1 MNKVQMYYRTSLR
14 RENLALNFIYNLFL
28 WVCSYPRLM
37 LEVFV
42 RKNLGQRYFRMSSAI
57 TVAAI
62 LFFMPKISS
71 TPRWVTSLFG
81 VSRGSRYDDSSAQ
94 FTWYLFITLFVIFS
108 VIRWFEIEKL
118 SSGFNFNKYTKYSG
132 DINYRF
138 SKIPFFGQTDIRQV
152 ETFWEPLFF
161 FLIGGLLILLGQK
174 IGIVIFIG
182 SIMYC
187 ISYCAAYKNGDDFIA
202 DANDERLL
210 EEEFHNSYVKNLPGE
225 QCRGV
230 RLYMDRPRSM
240 EEAEKVAEYM
250 LKPETEDAVFQF

>member
-1 MNKVQMYYRTSLR
+1 MNKVQMYHRTSLR
-14 RENLALNFIYNLFL
+14 RENVALNFIYNLFL
-28 WVCSYPRLM
+28 WLCSYPRLM

-42 RKNLGQRYFRMSSAI
+42 RKNFGQRYFRMSSAI
-57 TVAAI
+57 TVALI
-62 LFFMPKISS
+62 LYLMPKISS
-71 TPRWVTSLFG
+71 TPRWISGLFG
-81 VSRGSRYDDSSAQ
+81 VSRGRYYEDSSAQ
-94 FTWYLFITLFVIFS
+94 FTWYLFIILFVVFS
-108 VIRWFEIEKL
+108 VIRWREIEKL
-118 SSGFNFNKYTKYSG
+118 SAGFNFNKFTKYSG
-132 DINYRF
+132 DIHHLFFR
-138 SKIPFFGQTDIRQV
+138 IRFFGQTDIREI
-152 ETFWEPLFF
+152 ETFWEPLLF

-174 IGIVIFIG
+174 IGIVIFIS

-240 EEAEKVAEYM
+240 EDAENVAEYM
-250 LKPETEDAVFQF
+250 LKAESGDAVFKF